1 MSGSLKVVDMQLDLN
16 KPFGRMKKITTTKPL
31 NQNKMKIEITHYG
44 HKASYEFEHEDVTLD
59 DLVYHL
65 DKLLKL
71 TGYTFDG
78 ELEIVN
84 EEE

>member
-1 MSGSLKVVDMQLDLN
+1 
-16 KPFGRMKKITTTKPL
+16 
-31 NQNKMKIEITHYG
+31 MKIEITHYES
-44 HKASYEFEHEDVTLD
+44 KASYEFDHEDVTLD
-59 DLVYHL
+59 DLLYHL

>member
-1 MSGSLKVVDMQLDLN
+1 MVLLKYQN
-16 KPFGRMKKITTTKPL
+16 NTTTKPL

>member
-1 MSGSLKVVDMQLDLN
+1 
-16 KPFGRMKKITTTKPL
+16 
-31 NQNKMKIEITHYG
+31 MKIEITSYG
-44 HKASYEFEHEDVTLD
+44 NKSTYEFDHDDVTLD

>member
-1 MSGSLKVVDMQLDLN
+1 
-16 KPFGRMKKITTTKPL
+16 
-31 NQNKMKIEITHYG
+31 MKIEITQYG
-44 HKASYEFEHEDVTLD
+44 HKSTYEFEHEDVTLD

-84 EEE
+84 EDE